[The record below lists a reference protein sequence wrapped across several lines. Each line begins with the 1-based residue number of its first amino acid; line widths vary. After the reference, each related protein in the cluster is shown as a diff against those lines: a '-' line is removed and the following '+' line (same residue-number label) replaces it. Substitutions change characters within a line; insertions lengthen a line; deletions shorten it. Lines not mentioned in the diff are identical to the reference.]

1 MSQLNILRWSVC
13 ECLISIFA
21 IRTNTAVIATHK
33 DPIPGYCTNYFG
45 LNGVLAACGI
55 GMVRIVY
62 GNINNVAN
70 VVCADFVVNGTLA
83 IVWDAVV
90 NK

>member
-1 MSQLNILRWSVC
+1 M
-13 ECLISIFA
+13 
-21 IRTNTAVIATHK
+21 IATFE

-45 LNGVLAACGI
+45 LNGVLVACATGI
-55 GMVRIVY
+55 VRIVY
-62 GNINNVAN
+62 GNITNVAN

-83 IVWDAVV
+83 IVWDKLV

>member
-1 MSQLNILRWSVC
+1 M
-13 ECLISIFA
+13 
-21 IRTNTAVIATHK
+21 IATFS

-45 LNGVLAACGI
+45 LNGVLAACGLGI
-55 GMVRIVY
+55 VRTVY
-62 GNINNVAN
+62 GNINFVAN

-83 IVWDAVV
+83 IAWDTLR